1 MKLVN
6 ITWPGGSNA
15 HGKADWSPLKDR
27 SALFLPDADE
37 PDFKAVLGHARKD
50 GKWVPG
56 GAELALTAG
65 VSGPKFSPPEADANR
80 QARPTESA
88 TRGRSFRHPLPQAIC
103 GSGTRLTATRPSIV
117 DFKSKVKYY
126 FSLDVVVVGPCGLRE

>member
-65 VSGPKFSPPEADANR
+65 VSGPKFSPPNMGL
-80 QARPTESA
+80 SMS
-88 TRGRSFRHPLPQAIC
+88 RSFFHGASFLVQ
-103 GSGTRLTATRPSIV
+103 G
-117 DFKSKVKYY
+117 F
-126 FSLDVVVVGPCGLRE
+126 VVGSLL